1 MEMKET
7 GSAGKRGVIQC
18 RRRYGCRATASSKWR
33 VREVNRI
40 IIEAKF
46 TVNIN
51 STAVQKVIN
60 VTDDQGAL
68 ENVADQLTVL
78 GEGRADRGTERV
90 NKIPKWGVGGGSGVA
105 DAGAKVKGWDVEDS
119 SLELVSGGDDSSVGG
134 VSLERRDR
142 WKDRRVFKKGSVGRE
157 T

>member
-1 MEMKET
+1 MSEEVRVLGDGVLEME
-7 GSAGKRGVIQC
+7 SLI
-18 RRRYGCRATASSKWR
+18 
-33 VREVNRI
+33 REVNRI

-51 STAVQKVIN
+51 STAVQKVVN

-78 GEGRADRGTERV
+78 GEGRADRGTEHV

-105 DAGAKVKGWDVEDS
+105 DTGAKVKGWDVEDS
-119 SLELVSGGDDSSVGG
+119 SLELVSGRDDSGVGG

-142 WKDRRVFKKGSVGRE
+142 RKDRRVFKKGSVRGE
-157 T
+157 I

>member
-1 MEMKET
+1 MSEEVWVSGDGVFEME
-7 GSAGKRGVIQC
+7 SLI
-18 RRRYGCRATASSKWR
+18 
-33 VREVNRI
+33 REVNRI

-51 STAVQKVIN
+51 STAVQKVVN

-119 SLELVSGGDDSSVGG
+119 SLELVSGRDDSGVGG

-142 WKDRRVFKKGSVGRE
+142 RKDRRRFQEGQREKGDLGKMRPGLH
-157 T
+157 

>member
-1 MEMKET
+1 MSEEVQVSGDSVFEME
-7 GSAGKRGVIQC
+7 SLIQ
-18 RRRYGCRATASSKWR
+18 
-33 VREVNRI
+33 EVNRI

-51 STAVQKVIN
+51 STAVQKVVN

-68 ENVADQLTVL
+68 KNVADQLTVL
-78 GEGRADRGTERV
+78 GEGRADRGTKRV
-90 NKIPKWGVGGGSGVA
+90 NQISEWGVGGGSGVA

-119 SLELVSGGDDSSVGG
+119 SLELVSGRDDSGVGG

-142 WKDRRVFKKGSVGRE
+142 RKDRRVFKKGSVGGE

>member
-1 MEMKET
+1 MSEEVRVSGDGVFEME
-7 GSAGKRGVIQC
+7 SLI
-18 RRRYGCRATASSKWR
+18 
-33 VREVNRI
+33 REVNRI

-51 STAVQKVIN
+51 STAVQKVVN

-78 GEGRADRGTERV
+78 GEGRADRGAERV
-90 NKIPKWGVGGGSGVA
+90 NNIPKWGVVGGSGVA
-105 DAGAKVKGWDVEDS
+105 GAGTKVKGWDVEDS
-119 SLELVSGGDDSSVGG
+119 SLELVSGRDDSGVGG

-142 WKDRRVFKKGSVGRE
+142 RKDRRRFKKGSVSGE
-157 T
+157 I

>member
-1 MEMKET
+1 MSEEVRVSGDGVFEME
-7 GSAGKRGVIQC
+7 SLI
-18 RRRYGCRATASSKWR
+18 
-33 VREVNRI
+33 REVNRI

-51 STAVQKVIN
+51 STAVQKVVN
-60 VTDDQGAL
+60 VTNDQGAL

-78 GEGRADRGTERV
+78 GEGRADRGTEHV

-119 SLELVSGGDDSSVGG
+119 SLELVGGRDDSGVGG

-142 WKDRRVFKKGSVGRE
+142 RKDRRVFKKGSVGRE

>member
-1 MEMKET
+1 MSEEVRVSGDGVFKME
-7 GSAGKRGVIQC
+7 SLI
-18 RRRYGCRATASSKWR
+18 
-33 VREVNRI
+33 REVNRI

-51 STAVQKVIN
+51 STAVQKVVN

-78 GEGRADRGTERV
+78 GEGRADRGTECV
-90 NKIPKWGVGGGSGVA
+90 NQIPKWGVGGGSGVA
-105 DAGAKVKGWDVEDS
+105 DAGAKVEGWDVEDS
-119 SLELVSGGDDSSVGG
+119 SLELVSGRDDSGVGG
-134 VSLERRDR
+134 VSFERRDR
-142 WKDRRVFKKGSVGRE
+142 RKDRRVFKKGSMGRE